1 MSLLLQISV
10 PCLCF
15 GAGSSLFTRILHDF
29 SPLTG
34 RVLSVD
40 GQFITV
46 DCGTAAGVVTGDL
59 FQVYRKGSPVTRGQS
74 EGIIGYLK
82 KPFALV
88 QVKQVADRWARCT
101 VLSSGRSI
109 RIGMPVM
116 RYSDMTAV
124 LVTAP
129 GMKVADVVRR
139 RFFDTLPALNWKDE
153 DTIGKP
159 VTNAA
164 SMREAGVDLVFYLS
178 TGRLTVYGPGFHP
191 LRSYPLSG
199 DSLAMPAAGKGGNG
213 SDRDREA
220 ASHTVAA
227 GRHEPAVFEWDRF
240 LGPSSVDLER
250 LQVAGRLDQEAR
262 QVEIADMDGDGSPD
276 AVYLIGHT
284 LYLLPFGSSG
294 PLLSWEVRGPGNV
307 VGFSVCPDRGW
318 IVLNVLMQGVGLRSV
333 LLHYAN
339 RSFEVRQDDIN
350 LWLSFYDMDGNG
362 SRDTLIG
369 QTFDLHSVW
378 GEKVYRLSISPQG
391 IDYDEQLF
399 LPDDF
404 RIGWAEWGDI
414 DGNGRMELCL
424 FDRVGRI
431 WIYEDGILRWSSP
444 AGLLRSTGQEDEIVH
459 CVMSDVFGNGRQD
472 MVFSGTVQ
480 GQDDAVRTDVL
491 CCIRWENGRF
501 EIAPVSR
508 PFHAAVVGISNM
520 DRALLIAVVN
530 ASGEG
535 EKGSGRTT
543 MYRLPLAPMHGTAVR
558 GR

>member
-1 MSLLLQISV
+1 MSLLLQTSV

-34 RVLSVD
+34 RVLSVEAD
-40 GQFITV
+40 QGVTV
-46 DCGTAAGVVTGDL
+46 DCGTAAGVVRGDL

-101 VLSSGRSI
+101 VLSSGRAI
-109 RIGMPVM
+109 RSGMPVM

-153 DTIGKP
+153 DTIGMP

-164 SMREAGVDLVFYLS
+164 SMKEAGVDLVFYLS
-178 TGRLTVYGPGFHP
+178 TERLTVYGPGFRTLH
-191 LRSYPLSG
+191 SYPLSG
-199 DSLAMPAAGKGGNG
+199 DSFAMSASRKGRQGVSKGRAAV
-213 SDRDREA
+213 
-220 ASHTVAA
+220 SHTVPA
-227 GRHEPAVFEWDRF
+227 GQHEPAVFKWAS
-240 LGPSSVDLER
+240 LPGSSLVDVER
-250 LQVAGRLDQEAR
+250 LQVAGRLNQEAR
-262 QVEIADMDGDGSPD
+262 QVDVADMDGDGRSD

-284 LYLLPFGSSG
+284 LYLFPFGTSG
-294 PLLSWEVRGPGNV
+294 QLLSWEVRGPGNV
-307 VGFSVCPDRGW
+307 VGFSICPERGW
-318 IVLNVLMQGVGLRSV
+318 IAINVLMPGVGLRSV

-339 RSFEVRQDDIN
+339 HRFEVRQDDIN
-350 LWLSFYDMDGNG
+350 LWLSFHDMDGNG
-362 SRDTLIG
+362 SRETLIG

-424 FDRVGRI
+424 FDRLGRI

-444 AGLLRSTGQEDEIVH
+444 VGLLRSTGQEDEVMH

-472 MVFSGTVQ
+472 MVFAGTVHGQ
-480 GQDDAVRTDVL
+480 GDGVRTDVL
-491 CCIRWENGRF
+491 CCIRWKNGRF
-501 EIAPVSR
+501 EIAPVSKSL
-508 PFHAAVVGISNM
+508 HAAVVGISNL
-520 DRALLIAVVN
+520 DRTLLIAV
-530 ASGEG
+530 AKAPAEG
-535 EKGSGRTT
+535 EKGKGRTI
-543 MYRLPLAPMHGTAVR
+543 MYRLPLAPMHGAS
-558 GR
+558 GK